1 MIVALNAYIERGI
14 RLRQERALEQW
25 THTRMDALDSSS
37 NQPPLGPQLSSAIS
51 RWILYGT
58 VVPSVHVTPNGT
70 HRHHHHHQYATHSV
84 ASHYHRP
91 LVRKPS
97 YRRKMSSTESG
108 ASGSSSPTTS
118 PKVSSSPV
126 QQHRRRTA
134 AAAPSPQQSRR
145 RTGRDLQRTAT
156 ANSSHSSAGSI
167 TSILSSL
174 SSANSGGSQ
183 QQRKQRRIK
192 RRTARKSATAEAKGA
207 RPSARSSKSNGSSS
221 SNSNSNNKANTDTR
235 WTDESRSESSEHSIE
250 GPVSMPW
257 FGMDIGGTLTK
268 LVYFEPKDITPGE
281 LDQEARILRNI
292 RRYLTK
298 NSAYGKTGHRDSHL
312 QMDDVV
318 IRGRRGSLHFIRFP
332 TSEMLSF
339 LKLAKSKG
347 MAQLVTTVCA
357 TGGGA
362 FKFEEDFRQHVNM
375 KLAKFD
381 ELDALIKGILFTETH
396 NKCECYFWEN
406 ANEISSTKKKF
417 DFSQPYPFILVNVG
431 SGVSVLAVR
440 GPDNYK
446 RISGT
451 SLGGG
456 TFLGLCCL
464 LTGCETFEEAI
475 QLATK
480 GDHKKVDKLVKDIY
494 GGDYERFG
502 LPGELVASSFGQ
514 MHLQERRQSV
524 SKEDLAHAILV
535 TITNNIGS
543 IARMCASNE
552 KIEKVV
558 FVGNF
563 LRVNPISMKLLA
575 YAMDYW
581 SKGTLKAL
589 FLEHEGYFGAVGCL
603 LQFNGELHAQV
614 GDLLT

>member
-1 MIVALNAYIERGI
+1 MSNDNYEVALNACIERGI
-14 RLRQERALEQW
+14 RLRQERALERW
-25 THTRMDALDSSS
+25 TRTDALD
-37 NQPPLGPQLSSAIS
+37 NLGLQLSSTVT
-51 RWILYGT
+51 RWLLYGT
-58 VVPSVHVTPNGT
+58 VVPSVLSSQYQ
-70 HRHHHHHQYATHSV
+70 HRQYSAHS
-84 ASHYHRP
+84 APHNRH
-91 LVRKPS
+91 LVRKL
-97 YRRKMSSTESG
+97 RRKMSSTESG
-108 ASGSSSPTTS
+108 GSGDGGGGGGDGGSSSS
-118 PKVSSSPV
+118 PKVPSPS
-126 QQHRRRTA
+126 RRT
-134 AAAPSPQQSRR
+134 QRR
-145 RTGRDLQRTAT
+145 GRELHRTSTAT
-156 ANSSHSSAGSI
+156 SSYSSAGSI

-174 SSANSGGSQ
+174 SSVNSAAGGQ
-183 QQRKQRRIK
+183 QHSQRKQRRHK
-192 RRTARKSATAEAKGA
+192 RRTARPAVTACGTATG
-207 RPSARSSKSNGSSS
+207 SKSGSETKGEITRRRSR
-221 SNSNSNNKANTDTR
+221 KAITSKLNPDTR
-235 WTDESRSESSEHSIE
+235 WSDESRSDSSEHSVE
-250 GPVSMPW
+250 GAVSMPW

-312 QMDDVV
+312 QMDNVV

-362 FKFEEDFRQHVNM
+362 FKFEEDFRQNVNM

>member
-1 MIVALNAYIERGI
+1 MSPQANPKSKPYKEF
-14 RLRQERALEQW
+14 
-25 THTRMDALDSSS
+25 RMAASSSPSASSSTSSISS
-37 NQPPLGPQLSSAIS
+37 NQGL
-51 RWILYGT
+51 
-58 VVPSVHVTPNGT
+58 
-70 HRHHHHHQYATHSV
+70 
-84 ASHYHRP
+84 
-91 LVRKPS
+91 
-97 YRRKMSSTESG
+97 
-108 ASGSSSPTTS
+108 SGS
-118 PKVSSSPV
+118 VSGGPARF
-126 QQHRRRTA
+126 RRRRRRRRRVINA
-134 AAAPSPQQSRR
+134 ASSKVGCKQNEDDSDQEEEPEDAQPQQQDSSDEDFDDEVDARLSTGVING
-145 RTGRDLQRTAT
+145 RT
-156 ANSSHSSAGSI
+156 H
-167 TSILSSL
+167 
-174 SSANSGGSQ
+174 
-183 QQRKQRRIK
+183 
-192 RRTARKSATAEAKGA
+192 
-207 RPSARSSKSNGSSS
+207 
-221 SNSNSNNKANTDTR
+221 DTGD
-235 WTDESRSESSEHSIE
+235 DEPI
-250 GPVSMPW
+250 SMPW

-281 LDQEARILRNI
+281 LDQEAKVLRNI

-298 NSAYGKTGHRDSHL
+298 HSAYGDTGHRDTHL
-312 QMDDVV
+312 QMDDVE

-332 TSEMLSF
+332 TAEMDKF
-339 LKLAKSKG
+339 LALAKRKG

-362 FKFEEDFRQHVNM
+362 FKFEDNFKYEVNM

-381 ELDALIKGILFTETH
+381 ELDALIKGILFAEMH
-396 NKCECYFWEN
+396 NPCECYYWAN
-406 ANEISSTKKKF
+406 ASDISISSKKKF

-464 LTGCETFEEAI
+464 LTGCNTFEEAI
-475 QLATK
+475 QFATK
-480 GDHKKVDKLVKDIY
+480 GDHTRVDKLVKDIY

-502 LPGELVASSFGQ
+502 LPGDLVASSFGQ
-514 MHLQERRQSV
+514 MNLAERRASV
-524 SKEDLAHAILV
+524 SKEDLANATLV

-552 KIEKVV
+552 KIDRVV

-589 FLEHEGYFGAVGCL
+589 FLEHEGYFGAIGCL
-603 LQFNGELHAQV
+603 LQFNGELSSHV
-614 GDLLT
+614 NSESELLA

>member
-1 MIVALNAYIERGI
+1 MVPTEQNGTTENAGGSSS
-14 RLRQERALEQW
+14 
-25 THTRMDALDSSS
+25 SSS
-37 NQPPLGPQLSSAIS
+37 N
-51 RWILYGT
+51 
-58 VVPSVHVTPNGT
+58 
-70 HRHHHHHQYATHSV
+70 
-84 ASHYHRP
+84 
-91 LVRKPS
+91 
-97 YRRKMSSTESG
+97 
-108 ASGSSSPTTS
+108 SGSSSSTSKKSNSKGSNKNSS
-118 PKVSSSPV
+118 PKLRVKTRGSGTKRHSTRSSL
-126 QQHRRRTA
+126 QHR
-134 AAAPSPQQSRR
+134 SS
-145 RTGRDLQRTAT
+145 TGA
-156 ANSSHSSAGSI
+156 SSVGSI
-167 TSILSSL
+167 SSLLSSL
-174 SSANSGGSQ
+174 SSSVSSSGGHRHRRRQ
-183 QQRKQRRIK
+183 RRRKQRKESGAVVIPALVTG
-192 RRTARKSATAEAKGA
+192 RRRAGAAGGATATLLSDKPNIPLSPPPSPKSRVDSWNIPTEATTTTTVDGVQPA
-207 RPSARSSKSNGSSS
+207 
-221 SNSNSNNKANTDTR
+221 TI
-235 WTDESRSESSEHSIE
+235 HSFD

-281 LDQEARILRNI
+281 LDQEATILRNI

-298 NSAYGKTGHRDSHL
+298 NSAYGRTGHRDIHL

-339 LKLAKSKG
+339 LLLAKSKG
-347 MAQLVTTVCA
+347 MAKLVTTVCA

-362 FKFEEDFRQHVNM
+362 FKFEEDFRRLVNM

-396 NKCECYFWEN
+396 NKCECYYWEN

-464 LTGCETFEEAI
+464 LTGCDTFEEAI

-502 LPGELVASSFGQ
+502 LPGDLVASSFGQ
-514 MHLQERRQSV
+514 MHLQERRSSV

-603 LQFNGELHAQV
+603 LQFNGELHAQT